1 MESRVGA
8 NDYNVKM
15 GFKRKMYHVNMLK
28 KNIVK
33 EPEVD
38 VVPTSN
44 KNDATLAVAGV
55 IQPRY

>member
-1 MESRVGA
+1 MGA